1 MASKKTYAFTS
12 DDILG
17 KDAVDPDGGILGV
30 IVKLHIDKASQ
41 MVTGI
46 TIDQGFMKP
55 NLFIGSEYIRHFG
68 IDTVLLNRVPT
79 DTYLGLKVLTSS
91 GRDIGKVK
99 EVLLQKKKIKKL
111 IVTIGS
117 SFRTKEIRIP
127 ASDILDIGLN
137 VVVKDKSYE

>member
-1 MASKKTYAFTS
+1 MATKKEYAFTS

-41 MVTGI
+41 NIIGI

-55 NLFIGSEYIRHFG
+55 NLFIGSEYIKQFG
-68 IDTVLLNRVPT
+68 VDTVLLSQVPT

-99 EVLLQKKKIKKL
+99 EVLLHKKKIKKL
-111 IVTIGS
+111 IVSIGS
-117 SFRTKEIRIP
+117 SFRQKEVRIP

-137 VVVKDKSYE
+137 VVVKEKQYE